1 MEIYIRLPKPLLF
14 AISLALTSIPLAYAQ
29 GADTSTSTVN
39 RAGSS
44 SGTPPITIGEVKK
57 MAPPER
63 GTGSL
68 SKERIKHPS
77 PTENFQSVLRN
88 IPGFTVTSTGPG
100 NLTTSDSTF
109 TYQGFKSDQVGVN
122 FDGIPMINS
131 FRGGTNGQGDDHAL
145 TPIGMGQFSGVKVYS
160 GANTPSETGINALG
174 GTISYQPR
182 LPTKKFYAEISGNG
196 GLYSGGEGHSE
207 AGGFS
212 INSGILPYIGTKL
225 YANYYYQPFHSFL
238 DHVFSI
244 NNNYY
249 FSAVQPYNH
258 GMSQLSLITIY
269 NHEIAQQPQNVPL
282 ALIQKYG
289 RNWQWPRDVANNHTT
304 TDSFTTI
311 IGWKSLINQH
321 MLAKAKFFITRD
333 NNDRTA
339 YANAIYDNNYEGF
352 PLPTNLKSYVKPA
365 SKEHPRPMNTYDPQ
379 ALFGSSLKG
388 TQYQRYEDNFGNAGF
403 MPSLTFLLPHNTV
416 TLGGLYMYS
425 NDNSKEYWYG
435 APDVPMID
443 GYNDTWNEHD
453 YRTYSDVFLQDR
465 ISLLNHHL
473 IIYPGAKY
481 YMVGTTCNDIEGYY
495 YNYGGTVSNTFN
507 YWEPSIG
514 ISFTPT
520 RNMDLYFH
528 YGRVYKVPD
537 ISAYYS
543 LIGSGPTPAPERV
556 KPEYVD
562 SIDTGIRYNFGD
574 IKTSLAYFRRMF
586 TDKFGYYYDDL
597 TGETY
602 QYNVGSALYQGFT
615 ASVDGKL
622 PWHLNAFANYTLTNA
637 KFTKGFDVAKDFEV
651 QPGEYVGDV
660 PLYNINFGLGYH
672 YAGFSARV
680 TDHVIGSQYINNDKG
695 TPVGYSLHPYNIT
708 NLNLGYTWRPDMVGI
723 KKAEMDFYV
732 DNLFNANYFPYMY
745 QELRPVKDGGNYLV
759 AQTSAPVYVG
769 ASLLVKF

>member
-1 MEIYIRLPKPLLF
+1 MMQHKPLLL
-14 AISLALTSIPLAYAQ
+14 AVCLALASTPLAYAQ
-29 GADTSTSTVN
+29 DFN
-39 RAGSS
+39 GSAAS
-44 SGTPPITIGEVKK
+44 KTKSGKPAITIGEVEKV
-57 MAPPER
+57 APPER

-68 SKERIKHPS
+68 TKEVVKRAS

-88 IPGFTVTSTGPG
+88 VPGFTVTSTGPG

-109 TYQGFKSDQVGVN
+109 TYQGFNSDQVGVN
-122 FDGIPMINS
+122 FDGVPLINS

-145 TPIGMGQFSGVKVYS
+145 TPIGMGQFSGVSVYS

-174 GTISYQPR
+174 GTISYKPR
-182 LPTKKFYAEISGNG
+182 LPTKKFYAEISG
-196 GLYSGGEGHSE
+196 SGGAYSSGGDSE
-207 AGGFS
+207 AGGLS
-212 INSGILPYIGTKL
+212 INSGILPYIGTKI

-258 GMSQLSLITIY
+258 GMSQLSLITMY

-289 RNWQWPRDVANNHTT
+289 RNWQWPLNVANNHTIT
-304 TDSFTTI
+304 SSFTNI
-311 IGWKSLINQH
+311 IGWKSIINQH
-321 MLAKAKFFITRD
+321 LLAKAKFFVTNDR
-333 NNDRTA
+333 NDRTA
-339 YANAIYDNNYEGF
+339 YANAIYDNDYEGF
-352 PLPTNLKSYVKPA
+352 PLPTNLKSWVKPA
-365 SKEHPRPMNTYDPQ
+365 SKKDPRPGNTYNPE
-379 ALFGSSLKG
+379 ALFGSSLNG
-388 TQYQRYEDNFGNAGF
+388 TQYQRYVDNFGNAGF

-435 APDVPMID
+435 TPVVPMIN
-443 GYNDTWNEHD
+443 GYNDVWDEHD
-453 YRTYSDVFLQDR
+453 QRTYTDVYLQDR

-481 YMVGTTCNDIEGYY
+481 YMVGTTCTDIEGYY

-507 YWEPSIG
+507 YWEPSLG

-520 RNMDLYFH
+520 KHMNLYFH
-528 YGRVYKVPD
+528 YGRVYKVPN
-537 ISAYYS
+537 ISAYYD
-543 LIGSGPTPAPERV
+543 LIGSGPTPGIERV

-562 SIDTGIRYNFGD
+562 SIDTGIRYNFGA
-574 IKTSLAYFRRMF
+574 IKTSLAYFRRAF
-586 TDKFGYYYDDL
+586 TNKFGYFYDNL

-602 QYNVGSALYQGFT
+602 QYNVGSALYQGLT
-615 ASVDGKL
+615 ASIDGEL
-622 PWHLNAFANYTLTNA
+622 PWHMHAFANYTLTDA
-637 KFTKGFDVAKDFEV
+637 KYTSNFDAEKGMSVHTG
-651 QPGEYVGDV
+651 QYVGDV

-695 TPVGYSLHPYNIT
+695 TPVGDSLHPYNIT
-708 NLNLGYTWRPDMVGI
+708 NLNLGYTWHPHMATV
-723 KKAEMDFYV
+723 KKATLDFYV
-732 DNLFNANYFPYMY
+732 DNLFNADYYPYEY
-745 QELRPVKDGGNYLV
+745 QELRSEKDGGNYLI
-759 AQTSAPVYVG
+759 AQASAPTYVG
-769 ASLLVKF
+769 ASLSVTF

>member
-1 MEIYIRLPKPLLF
+1 
-14 AISLALTSIPLAYAQ
+14 LASTPLAYAQ
-29 GADTSTSTVN
+29 DFN
-39 RAGSS
+39 GSAASKTKS
-44 SGTPPITIGEVKK
+44 SKPAITIGEVEKV
-57 MAPPER
+57 APPER

-68 SKERIKHPS
+68 TKELVKHAS

-88 IPGFTVTSTGPG
+88 VPGFTVTSTGPG

-109 TYQGFKSDQVGVN
+109 TYQGFNSDQVGVN
-122 FDGIPMINS
+122 FDGVPLINS

-145 TPIGMGQFSGVKVYS
+145 TPIGMGQFSGVSVYS

-174 GTISYQPR
+174 GTISYKPR
-182 LPTKKFYAEISGNG
+182 LPTKKFYAEISG
-196 GLYSGGEGHSE
+196 SGGVYSSGAGNSE
-207 AGGFS
+207 AGGLS
-212 INSGILPYIGTKL
+212 INSGVLPYVGTKI

-249 FSAVQPYNH
+249 FAAVQPYNH
-258 GMSQLSLITIY
+258 GMSQLSLIAMY

-289 RNWQWPRDVANNHTT
+289 RNWQWPLNVANNHTIT
-304 TDSFTTI
+304 SSFTNV
-311 IGWKSLINQH
+311 IGWKSIINQH
-321 MLAKAKFFITRD
+321 MLAKAKFFVTNDR
-333 NNDRTA
+333 NDRTA

-352 PLPTNLKSYVKPA
+352 PLPTNLKSWVEPA
-365 SKEHPRPMNTYDPQ
+365 SKKDPRPGNTYNPQ
-379 ALFGSSLKG
+379 ALFGSSLNG
-388 TQYQRYEDNFGNAGF
+388 TQYQRYVDNFGNAGF

-435 APDVPMID
+435 APVVPMTD
-443 GYNDTWNEHD
+443 GYNDVWDEHD
-453 YRTYSDVFLQDR
+453 QRTYTDVYLQDR

-481 YMVGTTCNDIEGYY
+481 YMVGTTCTDIEGYY

-507 YWEPSIG
+507 YWEPSLG

-520 RNMDLYFH
+520 KHMDLYFH
-528 YGRVYKVPD
+528 YGRVYKVPN
-537 ISAYYS
+537 ISAYYD
-543 LIGSGPTPAPERV
+543 LMGSGPTPKQERV

-562 SIDTGIRYNFGD
+562 SIDTGIRYNFGA
-574 IKTSLAYFRRMF
+574 IKTSLAYFRRAF
-586 TDKFGYYYDDL
+586 TDKFGYFYDNV

-602 QYNVGSALYQGFT
+602 QYNVGSALYQGLT
-615 ASVDGKL
+615 ASIDGKL
-622 PWHLNAFANYTLTNA
+622 PWHMHAFANYTLTDA
-637 KFTKGFDVAKDFEV
+637 KFTSDFDAGKGMAVHTG
-651 QPGEYVGDV
+651 QYVGDV

-695 TPVGYSLHPYNIT
+695 TPVGDSLHPYNIT
-708 NLNLGYTWRPDMVGI
+708 NLNLGYTWRPDMAVV
-723 KKAEMDFYV
+723 KKATLDFYV
-732 DNLFNANYFPYMY
+732 DNLFNAAYYPYES
-745 QELRPVKDGGNYLV
+745 QELRPKKDGGNYLM
-759 AQTSAPVYVG
+759 AQASAPTYVG
-769 ASLLVKF
+769 ANLAVTF